1 MYIFAFPMQHKKT
14 RSMKFTK
21 MHGTGNDYIYVN
33 GLVETIENPA
43 EFAIQYSDWHKGIG
57 SDGLVMILASETCD
71 FRMRM
76 FNADGSESEM
86 CGNASRCIGKYVYD
100 KGLTNKTTLTLETLA
115 GVKALQLFIGAD
127 QKVEKVTVDMGE
139 PILDAALI
147 PVTSDKNRVI
157 NEPLAFNSEIQYNI
171 TTVSMGN
178 PHAVIFTTDILQ
190 LDLPKIG
197 PVIENATIFP
207 RRTNTEFIEV
217 LTQNISGLKNGKFCI
232 FGRDEISNAIILRNN
247 EYIKIFDDLKN
258 IDSCN
263 IAYIA
268 NDKQKMFKFV
278 GHSFRDLRILTIA
291 TFSDFSLSENG
302 MIEIQL
308 GRRNFEIIVNKKT
321 LKANSFM
328 LKPLINSYVI
338 N

>member
-1 MYIFAFPMQHKKT
+1 
-14 RSMKFTK
+14 MKFTK

-43 EFAIQYSDWHKGIG
+43 EFAIQYSDRHKGIG

-178 PHAVIFTTDILQ
+178 PHAVIFTSDILQ

-197 PVIENATIFP
+197 PVIENAAIFP

-217 LTQNISGLKNGKFCI
+217 LTKNHVKMRVWERGSGETMACGTGACASVVAGVLNGLISRRTTVELLGG
-232 FGRDEISNAIILRNN
+232 E
-247 EYIKIFDDLKN
+247 
-258 IDSCN
+258 
-263 IAYIA
+263 
-268 NDKQKMFKFV
+268 
-278 GHSFRDLRILTIA
+278 LTIEWKEEDNHVYLTGGA
-291 TFSDFSLSENG
+291 TTVFEG
-302 MIEIQL
+302 EI
-308 GRRNFEIIVNKKT
+308 
-321 LKANSFM
+321 
-328 LKPLINSYVI
+328 
-338 N
+338 

>member
-1 MYIFAFPMQHKKT
+1 
-14 RSMKFTK
+14 MKFTK

-43 EFAIQYSDWHKGIG
+43 EFAIQYSDRHKGIG

-115 GVKALQLFIGAD
+115 GVKVLQLFIGVD

-197 PVIENATIFP
+197 PVIENATIFT

-217 LTQNISGLKNGKFCI
+217 LTNNHVKMRVWERGSGETMACGTGACASVVAGVLNGLISRRTTVELLGG
-232 FGRDEISNAIILRNN
+232 E
-247 EYIKIFDDLKN
+247 
-258 IDSCN
+258 
-263 IAYIA
+263 
-268 NDKQKMFKFV
+268 
-278 GHSFRDLRILTIA
+278 LTIEWKEEDNHVYLTGGA
-291 TFSDFSLSENG
+291 TTVFEG
-302 MIEIQL
+302 EI
-308 GRRNFEIIVNKKT
+308 
-321 LKANSFM
+321 
-328 LKPLINSYVI
+328 
-338 N
+338 